1 MGLFSRKQQPVEAT
15 GFKQFLENDRKYYW
29 VADYIDSRNEILEGE
44 AFADMET
51 DSQIG
56 RYTMPKFKKL
66 VAKLHAQYLEA
77 DEELTE
83 DSRQLLEFVNNTPIN
98 ITIRR
103 IKAKASGNNWSVQ
116 YLGRTVYYGKTLN
129 EAYGKLLKNNEKVA
143 KKFNGPTA

>member
-1 MGLFSRKQQPVEAT
+1 MGLFSRKPQALEPT
-15 GFKQFLENDRKYYW
+15 GFKQFLQNDRKYYW
-29 VADYIDSRNEILEGE
+29 VADYIDNQNEILEGE
-44 AFADMET
+44 AFADMEN

-56 RYTMPKFKKL
+56 QFTMPKFKKL

-83 DSRQLLEFVNNTPIN
+83 DARQLLEYINNTPIN

-129 EAYGKLLKNNEKVA
+129 EAFGKLLKNNEKVA
-143 KKFNGPTA
+143 KKFSGPVA